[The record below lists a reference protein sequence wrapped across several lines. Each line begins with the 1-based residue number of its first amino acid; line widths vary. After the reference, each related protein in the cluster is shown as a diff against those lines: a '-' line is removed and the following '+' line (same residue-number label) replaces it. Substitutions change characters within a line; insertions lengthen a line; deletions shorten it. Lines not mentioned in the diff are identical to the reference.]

1 MGNIYRFINM
11 LYIQLKARVEIG
23 KPNSVNILHFLSHTE
38 SFGDRKSKTILDCS
52 KGFVVFEFV
61 CYKP

>member
-1 MGNIYRFINM
+1 M
-11 LYIQLKARVEIG
+11 LYIELKARVEIG